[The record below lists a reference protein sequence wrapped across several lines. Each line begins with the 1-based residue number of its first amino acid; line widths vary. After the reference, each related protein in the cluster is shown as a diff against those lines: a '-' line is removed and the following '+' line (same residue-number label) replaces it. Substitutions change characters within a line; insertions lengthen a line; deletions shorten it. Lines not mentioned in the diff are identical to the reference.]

1 MTRKIVWETRSS
13 AARRQATEQQQ
24 QQQQQND
31 SVRGE
36 EEQIRELI
44 LRETLLHST
53 IVDDQSLCALSR
65 QSCERI
71 TNKKKKKKKNFRRG
85 DKRKC
90 TSVAEIERTAQ
101 HNDNNTSVPTMINT
115 ARICH
120 RPLFYL
126 SVYP

>member
-1 MTRKIVWETRSS
+1 MDHGMKRGKVETGAS
-13 AARRQATEQQQ
+13 
-24 QQQQQND
+24 D

-71 TNKKKKKKKNFRRG
+71 TNKKKKKKKKKNFRRG